1 MENDRYREARQRML
15 AEIRS
20 MAQETGAFAPTHISE
35 QVLEVLARV
44 PRHRFVC
51 STDEAQAYDN
61 HPLSIGQGQTISQPF
76 IVALMTEL
84 LGLEREHRVLEV
96 GTGSGYQT
104 AVLAELASEVF
115 SCEVVPALAART
127 SKLLDE
133 LGYRN
138 IHLQIGDG
146 SQGWPGKAPFDRIIV
161 TAAAEHLPKAL
172 LEQLKPGGRMV
183 IPVGE
188 TLFAQDLLLVTKSA
202 DGKLQQRSIL
212 PVRFVPLT

>member
-15 AEIRS
+15 DEIRA
-20 MAQETGAFAPTHISE
+20 MAQETGAFAPTRISE
-35 QVLEVLARV
+35 HVLAVLERV

-51 STDEAQAYDN
+51 ANDEAQAYAN

-84 LGLEREHRVLEV
+84 LRLEKDHRVLEV

-104 AVLAELASEVF
+104 AVLAELAGEVF
-115 SCEVVPALAART
+115 SCEVIPTLAART

-138 IHLQIGDG
+138 VHLQVSDG
-146 SQGWPGKAPFDRIIV
+146 SQGWPEKAPFDRIIV
-161 TAAAEHLPKAL
+161 TAAAEHLPKPL
-172 LEQLKPGGRMV
+172 LEQLKPGGRML

-188 TLFAQDLLLVTKSA
+188 TLLAQDLLLVSKSA
-202 DGKLQQRSIL
+202 DGKLSQRSIL
-212 PVRFVPLT
+212 PVRFVPLI

>member
-1 MENDRYREARQRML
+1 MDNDPYAGARQRML
-15 AEIRS
+15 DEIRA
-20 MAQETGAFAPTHISE
+20 MVQESSTFAPTQISDT
-35 QVLEVLARV
+35 VLAVLARI
-44 PRHRFVC
+44 PRHRFV
-51 STDEAQAYDN
+51 SAEDQAQAYAN

-76 IVALMTEL
+76 IVALMSEL
-84 LGLEREHRVLEV
+84 LQLEKGLRVLEV

-104 AVLAELASEVF
+104 AVLAELAGEVF
-115 SCEVVPALAART
+115 SCEIIPALAART
-127 SKLLDE
+127 GQLLDE

-138 IHLQIGDG
+138 IHLQVSDG
-146 SQGWPGKAPFDRIIV
+146 SLGWPEKAPFDRIIV
-161 TAAAEHLPKAL
+161 TAAAEHLPKPL

-188 TLFAQDLLLVTKSA
+188 SLFAQDLLLVSKSI

>member
-1 MENDRYREARQRML
+1 MDNDPYAGARLRML
-15 AEIRS
+15 DEIRS
-20 MAQETGAFAPTHISE
+20 MAQETSAFAPTQISDP
-35 QVLEVLARV
+35 VLAVLARI
-44 PRHRFVC
+44 PRHRFIAAE
-51 STDEAQAYDN
+51 DEAQAYAN
-61 HPLSIGQGQTISQPF
+61 QPLSIGQGQTISQPF

-84 LGLEREHRVLEV
+84 LKLEKGHRVLEV

-104 AVLAELASEVF
+104 AVLAELAGEVF
-115 SCEVVPALAART
+115 SSEIIPALAART

-138 IHLQIGDG
+138 IHFQVSDG
-146 SQGWPGKAPFDRIIV
+146 SQGWPEKAPFDCIIV
-161 TAAAEHLPKAL
+161 TAAAEHLPKPL

-188 TLFAQDLLLVTKSA
+188 SLFAQDLLLVSKSI